1 MRTPRLRICVK
12 KSAAEA
18 QETIFD
24 DMTNAAENQMLG

>member
-1 MRTPRLRICVK
+1 VK